1 MRLAWAEIR
10 RAKLRFGAL
19 TGAIALLVFLIFF
32 QQSLSGS
39 LLSQF
44 TGGLEHQSASVLVYS
59 ADARRSVDGSR
70 VTPDQMAAVSN
81 VDGVAAMG
89 PIGESVHGQARGR
102 RDQRHHGVRVRAGR
116 GRGSRRPCRRDVC
129 PRLTG
134 RPWRAPPTPSAGYAI
149 GQRLTVLPGGVTVT
163 VVGQADDTQFNVQ
176 PTLFVSW
183 PDLRGPRPFD
193 ESRRD
198 RCSPQPG
205 GRRADVGGRSRL
217 PGRDDHGQVEGVEAL
232 DRATAVA
239 SLPGVASIQQ
249 SFAIILGLAFVV
261 VILLTGFFFLIITVQ
276 KTASLTLLR
285 AVGAGSWFLLRN
297 LLFQVLLVIAAA
309 LVIAIPLTIFCRV
322 GGRRVAAFAATT
334 DPSVLLITSTSIVI
348 LGVLASVGAMR
359 RLTKIDPAAATA
371 RMAGGGLA

>member
-1 MRLAWAEIR
+1 MRLALAEIR

-19 TGAIALLVFLIFF
+19 TGAVALLVFLIFF

-44 TGGLEHQSASVLVYS
+44 TGGLEQQSASVLVYN

-81 VDGVAAMG
+81 VDGVAASG
-89 PIGESVHGQARGR
+89 PIGEGSFTVKLETGETKDTTVFGYELNGPGFPTTVSSGR
-102 RDQRHHGVRVRAGR
+102 LPQTDGEAVA
-116 GRGSRRPCRRDVC
+116 SAAD
-129 PRLTG
+129 
-134 RPWRAPPTPSAGYAI
+134 ASAGYAI
-149 GQRLTVLPGGVTVT
+149 GQRLTVVPGGMPVT
-163 VVGQADDTQFNVQ
+163 VVGLADDTQFNVQ

-183 PDLRGPRPFD
+183 TTYEDLVRSTNPDATAVLPNL
-193 ESRRD
+193 
-198 RCSPQPG
+198 
-205 GRRADVGGRSRL
+205 VGVEPMSGVDPTDLAASITQ
-217 PGRDDHGQVEGVEAL
+217 QVDGVEAL

-239 SLPGVASIQQ
+239 SLPGVSSIQQ

-297 LLFQVLLVIAAA
+297 LLLQVLLVIGAA
-309 LVIAIPLTIFCRV
+309 LVIAIPLTIFAV
-322 GGRRVAAFAATT
+322 SAASSAAFSATT
-334 DPSVLLITSTSIVI
+334 EPSVLLITSISILV
-348 LGVLASVGAMR
+348 LGMLASIGAMR
-359 RLTKIDPAAATA
+359 RVTKIDPAAATA

>member
-44 TGGLEHQSASVLVYS
+44 TGGLEHQSASVVVYS

-81 VDGVAAMG
+81 VGGVAEMG
-89 PIGESVHGQARGR
+89 PIGEGSFTVKLEEGETKDTTVFGYELDGPGFPTTLSSGRLPQADGEAVASAA
-102 RDQRHHGVRVRAGR
+102 DA
-116 GRGSRRPCRRDVC
+116 
-129 PRLTG
+129 
-134 RPWRAPPTPSAGYAI
+134 SAGYAI
-149 GQRLTVLPGGVTVT
+149 GQRLTVLPGGVTLT

-183 PDLRGPRPFD
+183 PTYEDLVRSANPDAIAVLPSLVGVEPMSGID
-193 ESRRD
+193 
-198 RCSPQPG
+198 PG
-205 GRRADVGGRSRL
+205 YLAASITE
-217 PGRDDHGQVEGVEAL
+217 QVEGVEAL

-276 KTASLTLLR
+276 KMASLTLLR
-285 AVGAGSWFLLRN
+285 AVGAGNWFLLRN

-309 LVIAIPLTIFCRV
+309 LVIAIPLTIFAV
-322 GGRRVAAFAATT
+322 SAASSAAFAATA
-334 DPSVLLITSTSIVI
+334 DPSVLLITSASIVI